1 MITLGQVLREKAL
14 LVLILFLGL
23 LLLDP
28 LVPGS
33 LTNLP
38 FAIIGVAGAWLLSEK
53 RSLSR
58 SVILFSTVA
67 VFVLMASARL
77 LPSAVV
83 QAARVPIGLLFMVF
97 ILILYAYCMG
107 QIVSVLLR
115 AKEVTHHLIVSAVS
129 LYIVLGMFWAHIYT
143 VLNWFHPES
152 FALNVQ
158 QSDSA
163 SDFVYFS
170 FVTLAS
176 LGYGDITPKTQFAQR
191 LAITEVITGQF
202 YLAVVVAYLVSVFIG
217 RKIRG
222 VDGRSNHR
230 DDQRD

>member
-1 MITLGQVLREKAL
+1 M
-14 LVLILFLGL
+14 GL

-28 LVPGS
+28 LVPAS

-53 RSLSR
+53 ASLSR
-58 SVILFSTVA
+58 NVILFSTVA

-77 LPSAVV
+77 LPSAAV
-83 QAARVPIGLLFMVF
+83 QSARVPIGILFMVF
-97 ILILYAYCMG
+97 VLIVYAYCMA

-115 AKEVTHHLIVSAVS
+115 AKEVTHHLIISAVS

-191 LAITEVITGQF
+191 LAITEVIT
-202 YLAVVVAYLVSVFIG
+202 
-217 RKIRG
+217 
-222 VDGRSNHR
+222 
-230 DDQRD
+230 